1 MIDLKEEAPQNKIFA
16 FAPTTASAAM
26 NSEVEEPSRKKKTT
40 FSSLPEV
47 ELEEEEAPQNKIS
60 SFAPTTASAMNSDV
74 EPPRKTRKK
83 KTPTFSSLP
92 EEIVVS
98 CLARIP
104 KSHYPKL
111 SLVSKR
117 FCSIISSKELRL
129 ARKHLERREKV
140 LYVCLKLPRRRL
152 PSWFSLWIKPDQ
164 TLTNDKNKSS
174 TRKTLL
180 TRVPSSYTPW
190 EPSTF
195 IGKVGSEK
203 YKILGQHRSSTTTLP
218 NHLEMKVRNDG
229 VNNAWR
235 KAPSMRVAREKT
247 LAVGGV
253 LDEKIYVMGGC
264 KAKETANWAEVFDTK
279 TQTWEALPDPG
290 AELRSSLLKS
300 MRMIEGKVYVE
311 SSVED
316 DCYVYDPR
324 EGRWDVVAKELVDDE
339 RTKCYIDVW
348 YSCTTDGCFW
358 YDEKRKEW
366 RAIKGLKEF
375 DRNVSDG
382 VVIALAKYYGNLLI
396 IWDKFEKPMKG
407 QCPKKNIW
415 CSVIKLKR
423 RNGRGEVWGTV
434 EWDSAV
440 LTVPSKYV
448 FLRYEVHLG

>member
-1 MIDLKEEAPQNKIFA
+1 MIDLKEEAPQNKISA
-16 FAPTTASAAM
+16 FSPTTASAAM
-26 NSEVEEPSRKKKTT
+26 NSEVEEPPQKKGKTT
-40 FSSLPEV
+40 FSSLPEEIVV
-47 ELEEEEAPQNKIS
+47 ELEEEAPQNQIS
-60 SFAPTTASAMNSDV
+60 SFAPSTASGSAMNSDV
-74 EPPRKTRKK
+74 EPPRKK
-83 KTPTFSSLP
+83 KTTTFSSLP

-98 CLARIP
+98 CLARIS
-104 KSHYPKL
+104 KSYYPQL
-111 SLVSKR
+111 SLVSKS
-117 FCSIISSKELRL
+117 FCSIISSKKLRL

-140 LYVCLKLPRRRL
+140 LYVCLKIPDRL

-164 TLTNDKNKSS
+164 TLTNDKNKSP
-174 TRKTLL
+174 TRNTLL
-180 TRVPSSYTPW
+180 APVPSSYTRW

-195 IGKVGSEK
+195 IGKVSSEK
-203 YKILGQHRSSTTTLP
+203 YKILGQYRSSTTTLP

-316 DCYVYDPR
+316 DCYVYDPK
-324 EGRWDVVAKELVDDE
+324 EGRWDVVAKALVDDE

-348 YSCTTDGCFW
+348 YSCTTQGCFW
-358 YDEKRKEW
+358 YDEKRKKW
-366 RAIKGLKEF
+366 RVIKGLEEF
-375 DRNVSDG
+375 DRNVRG
-382 VVIALAKYYGNLLI
+382 GGVIALAKYCGKFLI
-396 IWDKFEKPMKG
+396 IWDKFEKPG
-407 QCPKKNIW
+407 GECPNKNIW
-415 CSVIKLKR
+415 CSVVQFER
-423 RNGRGEVWGTV
+423 SNDDDEVRGTV
-434 EWDSAV
+434 EWSSVV
-440 LTVPSKYV
+440 LTVPSSYD